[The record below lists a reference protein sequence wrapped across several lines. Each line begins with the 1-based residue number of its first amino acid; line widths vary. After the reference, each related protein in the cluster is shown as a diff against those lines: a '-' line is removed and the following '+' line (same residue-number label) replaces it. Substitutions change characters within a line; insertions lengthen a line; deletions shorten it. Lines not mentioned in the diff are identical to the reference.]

1 MAYTIV
7 RFLSRC
13 DLFQALQEKQHG
25 LLERLDELNEECE
38 ELREKLSIVE
48 EEKENMEEKWEKE
61 KEANKR
67 RINEND
73 KVIIYLFEKKKK
85 VNNNIMKSMRVCFCK
100 SEYAKLMIA
109 TSLDKQRA

>member
-1 MAYTIV
+1 MLGNKTPKRVPRGKEMGCQTKGIGFVLAYTIV

-73 KVIIYLFEKKKK
+73 KVRIYLFEKKK
-85 VNNNIMKSMRVCFCK
+85 
-100 SEYAKLMIA
+100 
-109 TSLDKQRA
+109 